1 MKGNNYSNSNNQ
13 RDSTDF
19 SKFELG
25 IWKEHDVSFAP
36 EASLDEDFPFES
48 DKQFDDGRGN
58 NFDPSWK
65 DRVLN
70 AKVPESEIGFKT
82 HGDWAV
88 VGYGDKPTND
98 NCGKFKWFL
107 VCLRLLLHNIV
118 TLDGHDYRGKGYGK
132 RVWWHCNKPSCPVCF
147 RKGWAVRRASK
158 MEHRLKEG
166 AKKHGKIEHVVLSP
180 PKSDIP
186 QFSKPKMNKNF
197 FGTRLSRKR

>member
-1 MKGNNYSNSNNQ
+1 MTDALKIESTSKQLDGSAGYQ
-13 RDSTDF
+13 RKVA
-19 SKFELG
+19 SKALVD
-25 IWKEHDVSFAP
+25 K
-36 EASLDEDFPFES
+36 DFPFES

-70 AKVPESEIGFKT
+70 AKVPETEIGFKT

-88 VGYGDKPTND
+88 VGYDDKPTNN

-107 VCLRLLLHNIV
+107 VCLRLLLHNLV

-147 RKGWAVRRASK
+147 RKGWAVRLALK
-158 MEHRLKEG
+158 MEHRL
-166 AKKHGKIEHVVLSP
+166 VVGLL
-180 PKSDIP
+180 
-186 QFSKPKMNKNF
+186 
-197 FGTRLSRKR
+197 RLQSLVA